1 MEELREVLE
10 LDQIKTHHWQIVA
23 CSAVTGDNLLAGVDW
38 CVDDISRRSDANPN
52 LLFAIEVYCD
62 NKLCR
67 ANNE

>member
-38 CVDDISRRSDANPN
+38 CLDDISRRIFTLD
-52 LLFAIEVYCD
+52 
-62 NKLCR
+62 
-67 ANNE
+67 